1 MNKRLNELATLAEV
15 WTIEDGQDKCEV
27 DLELFARLVLQDST
41 ANSASDDQKQEQ
53 EQKPLSDEKLEIMY
67 SKHAFA
73 MDKQEY
79 MWGFRDAEK
88 AHGIGVD
95 DE

>member
-1 MNKRLNELATLAEV
+1 MKLNELEDFPELGN
-15 WTIEDGQDKCEV
+15 TIVIDGIEYVKKRE
-27 DLELFARLVLQDST
+27 
-41 ANSASDDQKQEQ
+41 
-53 EQKPLSDEKLEIMY
+53 PLSDEKLEIMY

-79 MWGFRDAEK
+79 MWGFRDAER

-95 DE
+95 DEN

>member
-1 MNKRLNELATLAEV
+1 MNKLDEKLKRAIKI
-15 WTIEDGQDKCEV
+15 IEAHAV
-27 DLELFARLVLQDST
+27 RDLKRE
-41 ANSASDDQKQEQ
+41 
-53 EQKPLSDEKLEIMY
+53 PLSDEKLEIMY

-79 MWGFRDAEK
+79 MWGFRDAER

-95 DE
+95 DEN